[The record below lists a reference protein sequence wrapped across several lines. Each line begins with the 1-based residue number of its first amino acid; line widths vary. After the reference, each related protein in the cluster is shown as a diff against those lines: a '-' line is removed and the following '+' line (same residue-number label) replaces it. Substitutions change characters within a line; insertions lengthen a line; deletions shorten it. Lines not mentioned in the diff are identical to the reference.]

1 VACSRTSVV
10 LLLWAAFGSSRMSV
24 ADVTVRPVTPDASP
38 EAVAL
43 LNYLYSISGKGTLA
57 GQHCVPLVG
66 NGL

>member
-1 VACSRTSVV
+1 
-10 LLLWAAFGSSRMSV
+10 MSV
-24 ADVTVRPVTPDASP
+24 ADVRVRPVTPDASP